1 MQPNEFF
8 LTLVRK
14 DTRRDLE
21 QSRFLALGGW
31 KYIDSRHGIGF
42 RTKPEGI
49 IILPI
54 GPLRRKQ
61 DADTLWTMRPGW
73 MVVPERVRRI
83 IEPAGMRHVTFRPT
97 ILVRGK
103 GRPEDPQVPWE
114 KFGEPWWE
122 LSSDLTLPPLS
133 PTVKVVAQDGRPFI
147 GYEKQNLELREGHYM
162 IPELHYL
169 RREIEQCEPFDLGLS
184 SEHLG
189 KPPFQQ
195 MKVASQR
202 LYRLFAEHKL
212 KASWTPVRLDE

>member
-1 MQPNEFF
+1 
-8 LTLVRK
+8 
-14 DTRRDLE
+14 
-21 QSRFLALGGW
+21 
-31 KYIDSRHGIGF
+31 
-42 RTKPEGI
+42 
-49 IILPI
+49 
-54 GPLRRKQ
+54 
-61 DADTLWTMRPGW
+61 
-73 MVVPERVRRI
+73 
-83 IEPAGMRHVTFRPT
+83 MRHVTFRPT

-147 GYEKQNLELREGHYM
+147 GYEKQNLEIREGHYM
-162 IPELHYL
+162 YPELHYL
-169 RREIEQCEPFDLGLS
+169 RREIERCDPFDLGLS
-184 SEHLG
+184 YEHLG

-202 LYRLFAEHKL
+202 LYRLFAEQKL